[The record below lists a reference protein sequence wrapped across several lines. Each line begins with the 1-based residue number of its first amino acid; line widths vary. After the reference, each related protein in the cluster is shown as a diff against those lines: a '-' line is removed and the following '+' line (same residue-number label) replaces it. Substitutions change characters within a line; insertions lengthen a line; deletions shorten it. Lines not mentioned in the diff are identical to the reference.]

1 MGHPRNYTGAVG
13 GRETGTVYEGDY
25 INVGVW
31 GPYPFSEVE
40 YVRANRELE
49 AKMRELGGLKWL
61 YSRYVTL
68 PGLSIPT
75 FL

>member
-13 GRETGTVYEGDY
+13 GRETVTVYEGDY

-31 GPYPFSEVE
+31 GPYPSSEVE